1 MATSKLKVRYKS
13 GAKRRGRSIE
23 VLFSGAG
30 LSVCS
35 AIATDDADDDADA
48 NTKRRPTDLN
58 PLLSYGPVAPSPC
71 CRLMRLNLNQC
82 AVSRF

>member
-1 MATSKLKVRYKS
+1 LVTSKLKVRYES
-13 GAKRRGRSIE
+13 GVKRRGRSIE

-58 PLLSYGPVAPSPC
+58 PLLT
-71 CRLMRLNLNQC
+71 
-82 AVSRF
+82 